1 MAKKV
6 QAKVTLSESDLEHIL
21 RMTGERKPG
30 TAIQRVLLAWLDANG
45 VETTT
50 EDTRGG
56 YRAQSPAYHAGYKWG
71 KNARMMGVDVDVW
84 EDGATVDSLA
94 DFEMWLESIGAVDPD
109 GSIFEAWCR
118 GTASGWKD

>member
-21 RMTGERKPG
+21 RITGERKPG

-45 VETTT
+45 IQPTTK
-50 EDTRGG
+50 DTRGG

-71 KNARMMGVDVDVW
+71 KNARMRGVDGA
-84 EDGATVDSLA
+84 GATVDSLA
-94 DFEMWLESIGAVDPD
+94 DFETWLDSIGAVDPD

-118 GTASGWKD
+118 GIRAIILS